1 VASASGPAGPSDGG
15 AVRTSKAG
23 RAPPSPAVNS
33 PAGEYTVAS
42 SERSDGPSC
51 SAARSVART
60 SPSGSAWPNIASDAW
75 RSRWSYDEADA
86 LAAERIRLL
95 SASGLKLD
103 AVRVLLPCMQEG
115 GPGFQPCEEVRQ
127 ALRRELGKLDEKL
140 QELARSRSIVARFL
154 AGVDG

>member
-1 VASASGPAGPSDGG
+1 MRIGELAR
-15 AVRTSKAG
+15 RTG
-23 RAPPSPAVNS
+23 V
-33 PAGEYTVAS
+33 
-42 SERSDGPSC
+42 SERMLRYYEEEGLLRPTRT
-51 SAARSVART
+51 AAGYRS
-60 SPSGSAWPNIASDAW
+60 
-75 RSRWSYDEADA
+75 YEEADA

-154 AGVDG
+154 AGLDG